1 MTLPY
6 RVFETKGGIPMKR
19 IFSLIFSLNL
29 VLALAPAVSADVLS
43 PIGIVASLIDLKTVL
58 IAVIAVAVL
67 SGIFLWITRKK

>member
-6 RVFETKGGIPMKR
+6 RIFETKGGIPMKR

-43 PIGIVASLIDLKTVL
+43 PIGIVASVIDLKTVL
-58 IAVIAVAVL
+58 IAVAVVAVV
-67 SGIFLWITRKK
+67 SGLFLWFTRKK